1 MDRTRLAIV
10 EASIAFGHALGL
22 RVTAEGIETV
32 GQRDRLSELRCD
44 IGQGYLFGKAVPPV
58 LARPL
63 RQWSPTPSL
72 RVVATDDQPR
82 PIMGSAS
89 A

>member
-10 EASIAFGHALGL
+10 EASIAFGHALGP

-32 GQRDRLSELRCD
+32 GQGGRHSEVRCD
-44 IGQGYLFGKAVPPV
+44 IGQGHLFGKAVPPV
-58 LARPL
+58 LARPQ
-63 RQWSPTPSL
+63 RQWPPVPSL
-72 RVVATDDQPR
+72 RVVATDDQQR